1 MWIGTLIEA
10 SLDAAIGLLAVPVSV
25 LLVEVAQA
33 LRAPPSPSTEIH
45 PRGSVAILVP
55 AHDEA
60 CGIGRALRSVIPQL
74 QSHDR
79 LLVVADNCTDDTA
92 AIARHEGAEVV
103 VREDP
108 GLRGKGY
115 ALDFGVRH
123 LAADPPALVII
134 VDADCRVQP
143 DCIERLAQACV
154 SSMRPVQALYLMQAG
169 ADAPLKAR
177 LAQFAW
183 ILKNW
188 VRPRGLL
195 RMNLPCQLMGTGM
208 AFPWPLIA
216 AAPLA
221 SGHIVEDLK
230 LGIDLACAG
239 AAPLFCPS
247 ACVVSEFP
255 ASGEGIRA
263 QRTRWEHG
271 HLGMIAGEA
280 PRLLSMAVRKRSAPL
295 LAMALD
301 LGVPPIA
308 ALTLAIAATWTLSAI
323 FATITFV
330 ISPLLW
336 SSALAL
342 ALALPIALARHRFA
356 GDLIGWR
363 DLPLGI
369 VAACGKIPLYWRFLF
384 ARQSAWIRSS
394 RERK

>member
-1 MWIGTLIEA
+1 MWIGTLIEV
-10 SLDAAIGLLAVPVSV
+10 SLDAAVAALAVPVSV
-25 LLVEVAQA
+25 LFVEVAQA
-33 LRAPPSPSTEIH
+33 LRSPRPPSTETP
-45 PRGSVAILVP
+45 PRQRVAILVP

-60 CGIGRALRSVIPQL
+60 CGIGRTLRSVIPQL
-74 QSHDR
+74 RSHDR

-92 AIARHEGAEVV
+92 AIARYEGAEVV

-108 GLRGKGY
+108 TLRGKGY

-123 LAADPPALVII
+123 LAADPPAVVVI
-134 VDADCRVQP
+134 VDADCLVQP
-143 DCIERLAQACV
+143 ESIEHLARACIRSL
-154 SSMRPVQALYLMQAG
+154 RPVQALYLMRAD
-169 ADAPLKAR
+169 ADAPLGAR

-183 ILKNW
+183 IVKNW

-216 AAPLA
+216 ASPLA

-239 AAPLFCPS
+239 AAPLFCP
-247 ACVVSEFP
+247 AARVVSEFP
-255 ASGEGIRA
+255 SSNDGIRA

-271 HLGMIAGEA
+271 HLGMIVDEA
-280 PRLLSMAVRKRSAPL
+280 PRLLSRAVRMRSAPL

-301 LGVPPIA
+301 LSVPPLA
-308 ALTLAIAATWTLSAI
+308 ALTLALAAIWAMSTI
-323 FATITFV
+323 YATITSV
-330 ISPLLW
+330 VSPLVW

-342 ALALPIALARHRFA
+342 AFALTIALARHRFA
-356 GDLIGWR
+356 KDLVSWR

-369 VAACGKIPLYWRFLF
+369 VAACGKIPLYWRFVF
-384 ARQSAWIRSS
+384 ARQSAWIRAS